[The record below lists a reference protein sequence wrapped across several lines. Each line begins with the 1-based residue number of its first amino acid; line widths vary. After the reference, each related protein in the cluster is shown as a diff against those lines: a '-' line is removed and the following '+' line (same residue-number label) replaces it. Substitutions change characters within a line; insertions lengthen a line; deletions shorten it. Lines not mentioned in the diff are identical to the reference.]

1 MTQRRY
7 DAVVVGSGFGGA
19 VTALRLA
26 EAGHDVLVL
35 ERGRDY
41 RDGRFPRDPT
51 DVGSL
56 FWRKPGDAGLYDVR
70 FLSGLGVVAASG
82 VGGGSLV
89 YANIHVRPDDAVF
102 DDPRWPHAITR
113 ATLDPYFD
121 RVATALQLSPPPST
135 LRLPKR
141 DEFQR
146 AAATLGRPVFDPDM
160 AVSWDACRLGAD
172 CEFGCPHGAKR
183 SLDITYLA
191 AAETR
196 GASLRSRTFATHV
209 EPDGDGYRVHFVGG
223 NGDSRDSVA
232 ARRVVLA
239 AGTLGTNEILL
250 RSRWETGTLPR
261 LSQALGAGVSANGDF
276 LGSLQNATTDLE
288 PWVGPDVTSVMR
300 YTDSDTPFTVAAPTF
315 NRTVMTVLASLGQPR
330 LGALR
335 PAGPALWPLLGRLLP
350 VAFARGALSRPQRL
364 RARNAGDPSRMTNLF
379 AIGRDNANGR
389 ARWRRGKLDIVW
401 NYAAENRQLVARVMR
416 AMEEIA
422 GVYGGTFAPLFTWD
436 AFRRTITVH
445 PLGGC
450 AMSDSPASGVVSP
463 EGEVFGYPGL
473 FVADGS
479 VVPTS
484 LGVHPSMTIAG
495 IAERAAEAMVASLP
509 S

>member
-1 MTQRRY
+1 VTPRRH

-26 EAGHDVLVL
+26 EAGRDVLVL

-51 DVGSL
+51 DVASV
-56 FWRKPGDAGLYDVR
+56 FWRKPGDAGLYDLR

-82 VGGGSLV
+82 VGGGSLI
-89 YANIHVRPDDAVF
+89 YANIHVRPDAGVF
-102 DDPRWPHAITR
+102 DDPRWPRAIKR

-121 RVATALQLSPPPST
+121 RVAATLQLSPPPGT
-135 LRLPKR
+135 LRIPKR
-141 DEFQR
+141 EAFHR
-146 AAATLGRPVFDPDM
+146 AAESLGRPIFDPDM

-183 SLDITYLA
+183 SLDVTYLA
-191 AAETR
+191 RAEACGATITTR
-196 GASLRSRTFATHV
+196 VFATHI
-209 EPDGDGYRVHFVGG
+209 EPDTDGYRVHFVDAGG
-223 NGDSRDSVA
+223 ARNSVS
-232 ARRVVLA
+232 ARRVILS
-239 AGTLGTNEILL
+239 AGTLGTNELLL
-250 RSRWETGTLPR
+250 RSKLETRTLPR
-261 LSQALGAGVSANGDF
+261 LSDALGRGISANGDF
-276 LGSLQNATTDLE
+276 IASLQNAKVDLE

-300 YTDSDTPFTVAAPTF
+300 FTDTATPFTLAAPTF
-315 NRTVMTVLASLGQPR
+315 NRTVTTVLASLGQPHV
-330 LGALR
+330 GWLR
-335 PAGPALWPLLGRLLP
+335 FAGPALWPRLGALLP
-350 VAFARGALSRPQRL
+350 LAFAHGALSRPQRF

-389 ARWRRGKLDIVW
+389 ASWRRGRLDISW
-401 NYAAENRQLVARVMR
+401 SYAKENRALVAAITQAMR
-416 AMEEIA
+416 EVAA
-422 GVYGGTFAPLFTWD
+422 VYGGTLAPLFTWG

-450 AMSDSPASGVVSP
+450 AMSETPATGVVSP

-479 VVPTS
+479 VVPSS
-484 LGVHPSMTIAG
+484 LGFHPAMTIAG
-495 IAERAAEAMVASLP
+495 IAERAAEAMVQTWRE
-509 S
+509 